1 MRARPGPDRWASII
15 NQAKSGD
22 GAAFDQLACCYQDH
36 LRRFIS
42 RKIANEADCADLC
55 QEVLFRAYSKLGTFR
70 GDSAFDTWLI
80 SIAKRAVAE
89 YYRSGLCRTIL
100 RQDQLD
106 TPPDAAEKTLPT
118 YDHSFEAI
126 CDIRNQ
132 IRNCL
137 ISMMKTLTH
146 EEQVALVL
154 CDIYGFSDKASC
166 RMIGKKLGAFKH
178 LLHNSRHLMN
188 LISHDTCAV
197 VGKTGDFSHCYSCNA
212 LDRQMLRML
221 PFGVSSKHSPLPVPS
236 ELLGEINSLINS
248 QAVSPKISAF

>member
-1 MRARPGPDRWASII
+1 MRARLGPDGWASII

-22 GAAFDQLACCYQDH
+22 GAAFDQLACCYRDH

-80 SIAKRAVAE
+80 SLAKRAVAE
-89 YYRSGLCRTIL
+89 YYRSNA
-100 RQDQLD
+100 
-106 TPPDAAEKTLPT
+106 PPDVADTLYPYDHF

-178 LLHNSRHLMN
+178 LLHKSRHLMN

-197 VGKTGDFSHCYSCNA
+197 VGKTGDFSNCYACNA
-212 LDRQMLRML
+212 LDREMLRTL

-248 QAVSPKISAF
+248 FF

>member
-22 GAAFDQLACCYQDH
+22 GAAFDQLACCCQDH

-55 QEVLFRAYSKLGTFR
+55 QEVLFRAYSRMGTFR
-70 GDSAFDTWLI
+70 GDSSFDTWLI
-80 SIAKRAVAE
+80 SIAKRALAE
-89 YYRSGLCRTIL
+89 YYRSNA
-100 RQDQLD
+100 
-106 TPPDAAEKTLPT
+106 PPDVAEKTLSSYDQSF

-126 CDIRNQ
+126 CDIHNQ

-154 CDIYGFSDKASC
+154 CDIYGFSAKASC

-178 LLHNSRHLMN
+178 LLHKSRYLMN
-188 LISHDTCAV
+188 LISHNTCAV
-197 VGKTGDFSHCYSCNA
+197 VRRTADFSHCYACNA

-221 PFGVSSKHSPLPVPS
+221 PFGVSSKHSPLPSPS

-248 QAVSPKISAF
+248 LSSSLN